1 MEQSRKYSRVQ
12 AAAFQKLWLWHYQ
25 KRFPVALY
33 APLQEYIITLQ
44 DEQVEAF
51 LFILETLLDAHRAKY
66 PMGGVLVEPN
76 PHQEYADRFDK
87 EMIAV
92 RHPQGGAT
100 LQSFDASEWL
110 QAVLQRFQDR
120 K

>member
-1 MEQSRKYSRVQ
+1 MQ
-12 AAAFQKLWLWHYQ
+12 
-25 KRFPVALY
+25 RFPIALY

-51 LFILETLLDAHRAKY
+51 MHILETLLDAPCAKY

-76 PHQEYADRFDK
+76 PHQEYADRARVFPPANQQICVAA
-87 EMIAV
+87 M
-92 RHPQGGAT
+92 
-100 LQSFDASEWL
+100 QSFDASECAFNVTEL
-110 QAVLQRFQDR
+110 QAAMQRIRDR